1 MKSKIKEKGTR
12 LLWLIRTGRLPQAVG
27 YGSQFLI
34 GRSLYIDHL
43 ATYLTTD
50 DIPVRVEGYTM
61 YLSPIDP
68 GISAEL
74 FHFGTREQQATAVM
88 RSEFERIGEKANRPT
103 VLDIGANRGYYAFLA
118 ADTLGEHARIF
129 ALEPDPENFEAL
141 NKGIEANEFTT
152 ISTDRRAVGDEET
165 TEALNIARASNSH
178 TLQSVDEGDQKYT
191 GETVETRVTQI
202 STLIEEKGLDMEDID
217 VVRMDV
223 EGYEYAAFGGMK
235 ELLNADSELLVFV
248 ELHPHRVP
256 TADLDAIISEL
267 ESVDFEI
274 IHASSSAA
282 ETLDSFAAVRDH
294 LNTTNSRHTVEL
306 IVKRAGPKQ
315 DPTGTQNSLVAGTSE
330 T

>member
-1 MKSKIKEKGTR
+1 MKSKIKEKGSR
-12 LLWLIRTGRLPQAVG
+12 LLWLLRAGRLPQAIG
-27 YGSQFLI
+27 YGSQFLF
-34 GRSLYIDHL
+34 GRSLYIKHL

-50 DIPVRVEGYTM
+50 DIPVQVEGYTM
-61 YLSPIDP
+61 YLSPTDR

-88 RSEFERIGEKANRPT
+88 RSEFERIQEEVDRPT
-103 VLDIGANRGYYAFLA
+103 VLEIGANRGYYAFLA

-152 ISTDRRAVGDEET
+152 ISADRCAVGDEET
-165 TEALNIARASNSH
+165 TEALNIAETSNSH
-178 TLQSVDEGDQKYT
+178 TLQSVDERDRKYT

-202 STLIEEKGLDMEDID
+202 STLIEEKGLDMADID
-217 VVRMDV
+217 IVRMDV
-223 EGYEYAAFGGMK
+223 EGYEHAAFGGMK
-235 ELLNADSELLVFV
+235 ELLDADSDLLVFV

-256 TADLDAIISEL
+256 TDDLDAIVSEL

-274 IHASSSAA
+274 VHASSSAA

-294 LNTTNSRHTVEL
+294 LNTTDSRHTVEL
-306 IVKRAGPKQ
+306 IVKRVGTEQ
-315 DPTGTQNSLVAGTSE
+315 DPEDSQDRLVAGGR
-330 T
+330 